1 MRVVCGVRIGVAFG
15 CVGTRGEGAVSSGGV
30 FVWLTVEELN
40 GRIVAGS
47 TIGFLENSGKTS
59 HTVSHSRL
67 ISAKSVC
74 MLAWKESVVKVIEA
88 LGDQSVGRSVGGSK
102 GLNMVCKLAAFIGVS
117 SKVLM
122 SLLLGYEGKNVL
134 VSGSAEPV
142 GARWVGEK
150 ANR

>member
-1 MRVVCGVRIGVAFG
+1 M
-15 CVGTRGEGAVSSGGV
+15 
-30 FVWLTVEELN
+30 EELD

-47 TIGFLENSGKTS
+47 PIGFPESSEKTS
-59 HTVSHSRL
+59 HTISYSRS

-74 MLAWKESVVKVIEA
+74 TLALKEEVVKVIEA
-88 LGDQSVGRSVGGSK
+88 LGDQCVGRSVGGSK

-122 SLLLGYEGKNVL
+122 PLLLGYEGKNVL

-142 GARWVGEK
+142 GGHTGLEK
-150 ANR
+150 RQMDEAQK